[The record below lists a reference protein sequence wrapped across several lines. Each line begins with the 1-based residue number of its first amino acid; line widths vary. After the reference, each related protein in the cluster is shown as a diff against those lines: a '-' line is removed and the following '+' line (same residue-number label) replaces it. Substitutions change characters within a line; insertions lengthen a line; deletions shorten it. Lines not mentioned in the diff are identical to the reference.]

1 MAIINRL
8 LRRYAPRN
16 DGVDADC
23 FVATLL
29 ATTSLFSVFASEAK
43 QSLDV
48 AIISKGLLRR
58 YAPRNDGVDVDRFA
72 ATLLAMTPV
81 LLRKVELNPY
91 IE

>member
-1 MAIINRL
+1 LLRRYAPRNDGVDADCIVVTLLATPSLYSVFASEAMQSLDVATISKGL

-23 FVATLL
+23 FVAMLL
-29 ATTSLFSVFASEAK
+29 ATTS
-43 QSLDV
+43 
-48 AIISKGLLRR
+48 
-58 YAPRNDGVDVDRFA
+58 
-72 ATLLAMTPV
+72 V